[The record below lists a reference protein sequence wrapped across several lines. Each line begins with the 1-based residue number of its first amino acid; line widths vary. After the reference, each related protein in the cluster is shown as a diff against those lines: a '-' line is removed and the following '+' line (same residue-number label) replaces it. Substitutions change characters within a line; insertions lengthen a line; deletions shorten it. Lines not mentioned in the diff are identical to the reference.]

1 MTSPNFPF
9 SGFNVFI
16 DNIEEELDLLDSCRT
31 VTLSEFNNSIANSN
45 DCLSVLHLNCC
56 SLLKKQN
63 VIEVLLSSF
72 SVPPELCLFSETWL
86 RNSSI
91 PPTFTGYTGFHQ
103 PRLDRTGGGV
113 SIYVKTSLSSSDVV
127 CPLVVSSFEYI
138 AKLVHLTDNSDILVL
153 CVYRPPSTDVNV
165 FVSEY
170 DSLLSAF
177 SDLLPNVC
185 KWIIGGDFNINLLSL
200 SDCSESFVN
209 TSMLHCLYPTIFCAT
224 RPSSSTSLDNIFLSF
239 STKVNSFVLSVDIS
253 DHLPIIT
260 RFNASSDQSCLSN
273 CRVLKRN
280 FSQSNQD
287 KFHNLLSQLTWDEV
301 YDSAD
306 VNVAYDNFRKDMQS
320 CFELAFP
327 LIWFKKSEV
336 KFKQPWFTAGLLTS
350 SKEKSRLYKLFL
362 RGKIDKIV
370 YTKYRNAYNTLIRKT
385 KEKYFSDFF
394 EKNKKNTRAVWH
406 HINSTKS
413 NISHNPPT
421 SDPIMLNNFFANL
434 GPNATKNLPNR
445 AFNYLAH
452 VPYCN
457 HDFVLKETN
466 VLEVINICR
475 GLKPKRSFGIDNIS
489 SLLLQSVID
498 LIAAPLAYIFNM
510 SFQLG
515 AYPEQLKIAKVTPV
529 FKGGDSSK
537 LSNYRPISLL
547 NSVSKILEKL
557 MHNRMVAFLTEHSLI
572 SKRQF
577 GFQSGKNT
585 SDAVADVVNFVTNR
599 LNERDD
605 IGALF
610 IDVAKAFD
618 SISHSITLHKLS
630 HYGFRGATYS
640 WFKSYLSG
648 RLQYVECNGTKSS
661 FHILRAG
668 VPQGSILGP
677 LIFLLYINDLPLS
690 CPDAH
695 FVLFADDTTV
705 LTLANNL

>member
-138 AKLVHLTDNSDILVL
+138 AKLVHLTDNSDILIL

-239 STKVNSFVLSVDIS
+239 STKVNSFLLSVDIS

-445 AFNYLAH
+445 A
-452 VPYCN
+452 
-457 HDFVLKETN
+457 
-466 VLEVINICR
+466 
-475 GLKPKRSFGIDNIS
+475 
-489 SLLLQSVID
+489 
-498 LIAAPLAYIFNM
+498 
-510 SFQLG
+510 
-515 AYPEQLKIAKVTPV
+515 
-529 FKGGDSSK
+529 
-537 LSNYRPISLL
+537 
-547 NSVSKILEKL
+547 
-557 MHNRMVAFLTEHSLI
+557 LT
-572 SKRQF
+572 
-577 GFQSGKNT
+577 T
-585 SDAVADVVNFVTNR
+585 
-599 LNERDD
+599 
-605 IGALF
+605 
-610 IDVAKAFD
+610 
-618 SISHSITLHKLS
+618 
-630 HYGFRGATYS
+630 
-640 WFKSYLSG
+640 
-648 RLQYVECNGTKSS
+648 
-661 FHILRAG
+661 
-668 VPQGSILGP
+668 
-677 LIFLLYINDLPLS
+677 
-690 CPDAH
+690 
-695 FVLFADDTTV
+695 
-705 LTLANNL
+705 